1 MKKYINQFYLL
12 MVFLIPSISHS
23 QYSPAIEQINRF
35 IVQGKCADAEIYARS
50 YIQRPTML
58 TALGIISND
67 CRRNTTEAI
76 GYFRLA
82 AAENESVAI
91 EFLNAMGVSY
101 TNPQPKNS
109 HANESLQIIQS
120 PPPHRLAPAPRPRET
135 NIILV
140 QPQIAA
146 PVIVSPMFNAAAC
159 IQDGGGT
166 YCPNHINSQI
176 RPSYPYGR

>member
-1 MKKYINQFYLL
+1 MTAFP
-12 MVFLIPSISHS
+12 VISYS
-23 QYSPAIEQINRF
+23 QYSPAIEQINKF
-35 IVQGKCADAEIYARS
+35 IVQGKCSDAEVYARS

-67 CRRNTTEAI
+67 CRRNKTEAI

-91 EFLNAMGVSY
+91 EFLNSMGINY
-101 TNPQPKNS
+101 TNPQPPNNYLIE
-109 HANESLQIIQS
+109 APQIIQS
-120 PPPHRLAPAPRPRET
+120 PPPHRLAPAPRPREV
-135 NIILV
+135 NIIMV
-140 QPQIAA
+140 QPQIAV
-146 PVIVSPMFNAAAC
+146 PIIVGPAFNASAC

-176 RPSYPYGR
+176 RPFNPNGR

>member
-1 MKKYINQFYLL
+1 MKILSKFWYIFWMAALPA
-12 MVFLIPSISHS
+12 VCHS
-23 QYSPAIEQINRF
+23 QYSPAIEQINKF
-35 IVQGKCADAEIYARS
+35 ITQGKCADAEVYARS

-67 CRRNTTEAI
+67 CRRNKTEAI
-76 GYFRLA
+76 SYFRLA

-91 EFLNAMGVSY
+91 ELLSAMGVSY
-101 TNPQPKNS
+101 INPKHQNVY
-109 HANESLQIIQS
+109 ESEAPQVIHG
-120 PPPHRLAPAPRPRET
+120 PPPHSLAPPPRPREI

-146 PVIVSPMFNAAAC
+146 PVIVQPAFNAAAC

-166 YCPNHINSQI
+166 YCPNHPNTRI
-176 RPSYPYGR
+176 RPYSTFGR

>member
-1 MKKYINQFYLL
+1 MLVAIF
-12 MVFLIPSISHS
+12 PAISHS
-23 QYSPAIEQINRF
+23 QYSPAIEKINNF
-35 IVQGKCADAEIYARS
+35 ILQGKCSDAEAYARS
-50 YIQRPTML
+50 YIQRPVML

-67 CRRNTTEAI
+67 CRRNSTEAI

-101 TNPQPKNS
+101 TNPRLANS
-109 HANESLQIIQS
+109 NTSEPTQIIQS
-120 PPPHRLAPAPRPRET
+120 PPPHRLAPAPRPREH

-140 QPQIAA
+140 QPQVAA
-146 PVIVSPMFNAAAC
+146 PVFVAPMFNPSAC